1 MEGLDYFQCVLKQD
15 GESLYFSM
23 CVGFLNTS
31 VSRVP
36 SPLEQIWT
44 KMCSSSNVVQT
55 QSV

>member
-15 GESLYFSM
+15 GESLYLSM